1 MVGSSLFGVMADR
14 IGRRHT
20 IVITLLCCA
29 LGISNNCVNI
39 CLCLSWH
46 YPGNLL
52 GCVMTSAWSY
62 GLTRVLASAGGIG
75 TSITAFTMTLEIIGV
90 RETVPLLPWVTVS
103 TFLANFAA
111 IPTAIGE
118 VVPSL
123 VSDNLIMLSQH
134 LGFSCLRWLTG

>member
-1 MVGSSLFGVMADR
+1 M
-14 IGRRHT
+14 
-20 IVITLLCCA
+20 
-29 LGISNNCVNI
+29 
-39 CLCLSWH
+39 
-46 YPGNLL
+46 
-52 GCVMTSAWSY
+52 
-62 GLTRVLASAGGIG
+62 VLASAGGIG

-123 VSDNLIMLSQH
+123 VSDNLIMLTQH

>member
-1 MVGSSLFGVMADR
+1 MM
-14 IGRRHT
+14 H
-20 IVITLLCCA
+20 
-29 LGISNNCVNI
+29 ISVSINQ
-39 CLCLSWH
+39 
-46 YPGNLL
+46 GNLL
-52 GCVMTSAWSY
+52 GCVMTTAWSY

-118 VVPSL
+118 IVPSL
-123 VSDNLIMLSQH
+123 VSDDDDVIDH
-134 LGFSCLRWLTG
+134 PVFSCLRWLTG

>member
-1 MVGSSLFGVMADR
+1 MM
-14 IGRRHT
+14 H
-20 IVITLLCCA
+20 
-29 LGISNNCVNI
+29 ISVSINQ
-39 CLCLSWH
+39 
-46 YPGNLL
+46 GNLL

-103 TFLANFAA
+103 TLLANFAA

-118 VVPSL
+118 IVPSL
-123 VSDNLIMLSQH
+123 VSDDVVNH
-134 LGFSCLRWLTG
+134 TVFSCVSGGLRANRLAGVPGSISLYYRPDIYSLVLAP

>member
-1 MVGSSLFGVMADR
+1 MM
-14 IGRRHT
+14 H
-20 IVITLLCCA
+20 
-29 LGISNNCVNI
+29 ISVSINQ
-39 CLCLSWH
+39 
-46 YPGNLL
+46 GNLL

-103 TFLANFAA
+103 TLLANFAA

-118 VVPSL
+118 IVPSL
-123 VSDNLIMLSQH
+123 VSDDDDVIDH
-134 LGFSCLRWLTG
+134 PVFSCLRWLTGYQIGGSSRQY

>member
-1 MVGSSLFGVMADR
+1 
-14 IGRRHT
+14 
-20 IVITLLCCA
+20 
-29 LGISNNCVNI
+29 
-39 CLCLSWH
+39 
-46 YPGNLL
+46 
-52 GCVMTSAWSY
+52 MTSAWSY

-123 VSDNLIMLSQH
+123 VAYGLTDWRVFQAVLASIIGLTSFLW
-134 LGFSCLRWLTG
+134 FWLPESPR